1 MKSCRNSAGYTHG
14 DHNALAILARVSR
27 ARVVVALS
35 AAALGL
41 AVLLAAL
48 RVGESPGKLSG
59 WQALVLGIVQ
69 GATELLPISSS
80 GHLILVPWA
89 AGWHYLEQHPEFNKT
104 FDVALHLGTLVAVV
118 VYFWRDL
125 VGLVRAWFRSV
136 AKRRILTGEER
147 IAWYIVVATIPAAI
161 AGAAGESLI
170 EDHLG
175 DPWQIAILLAFFG
188 VILWLADRVAAR
200 RSTED
205 IGWKGAVGV
214 GLAQCLALMP
224 GVSRSGVTIT
234 AGRFLR
240 LDRDQ
245 AARLSFLLLV
255 PIVFGAATLKGI
267 KDVALEGLP
276 SGSAGPFVVGML
288 SAAVVGLVAIWGLL
302 GYVRRHTYSVFV
314 VYRLAVAVTI
324 LLAISSG
331 WRDKNF

>member
-1 MKSCRNSAGYTHG
+1 
-14 DHNALAILARVSR
+14 VSVTR
-27 ARVVVALS
+27 ARAVVALS
-35 AAALGL
+35 AAAFAL

-48 RVGESPGKLSG
+48 RVGEAPGKLSG

-89 AGWHYLEQHPEFNKT
+89 FGWTYLEQHPEFNKT

-118 VYFWRDL
+118 LYFWRDL

-136 AKRRILTGEER
+136 AARRISTGEER
-147 IAWYIVVATIPAAI
+147 IAWYIVIATVPAAL
-161 AGAAGESLI
+161 AGAAGESFI

-175 DPWQIAILLAFFG
+175 HPWQIAILLAVFG
-188 VILWLADRVAAR
+188 VILWVADRVRPAR
-200 RSTED
+200 EMD
-205 IGWKGAVGV
+205 EIGWKGALGV

-234 AGRFLR
+234 AARLLR

-255 PIVFGAATLKGI
+255 PIVFGAAVLKGI
-267 KDVALEGLP
+267 KDVLLEGLP
-276 SGSAGPFVVGML
+276 AGSAGPFVVGML
-288 SAAVVGLVAIWGLL
+288 AAAVVGLIAIWGLL
-302 GYVRRHTYSVFV
+302 GYVRRHTYGVFV
-314 VYRLAVAVTI
+314 LYRLAVAASI
-324 LLAISSG
+324 LLVIAAG
-331 WRDKNF
+331 WRSKTF

>member
-1 MKSCRNSAGYTHG
+1 
-14 DHNALAILARVSR
+14 VSR

-35 AAALGL
+35 AAAFAL
-41 AVLLAAL
+41 AVVLAAL
-48 RVGESPGKLSG
+48 RVGEAPGKLSG

-89 AGWHYLEQHPEFNKT
+89 FGWHYLEQHPEFNKT

-118 VYFWRDL
+118 LYFWRDL

-136 AKRRILTGEER
+136 AARRIATGEER

-161 AGAAGESLI
+161 AGAAGESFI

-175 DPWQIAILLAFFG
+175 DPWQIAILLALFG
-188 VILWLADRVAAR
+188 VILWLADRVQPTR
-200 RSTED
+200 TMEG

-224 GVSRSGVTIT
+224 GVSRSGVTIS
-234 AGRFLR
+234 AARLLR

-255 PIVFGAATLKGI
+255 PIVFGAAVLKGV
-267 KDVALEGLP
+267 KDVLIDGLP
-276 SGSAGPFVVGML
+276 PGSAGPFVIGML
-288 SAAVVGLVAIWGLL
+288 AAAVVGLVAIWGLL
-302 GYVRRHTYSVFV
+302 GYVRRHTYGVFV
-314 VYRLAVAVTI
+314 VYRLVLAGTI
-324 LLAISSG
+324 LLVIAAG
-331 WRDKNF
+331 WRGKTF